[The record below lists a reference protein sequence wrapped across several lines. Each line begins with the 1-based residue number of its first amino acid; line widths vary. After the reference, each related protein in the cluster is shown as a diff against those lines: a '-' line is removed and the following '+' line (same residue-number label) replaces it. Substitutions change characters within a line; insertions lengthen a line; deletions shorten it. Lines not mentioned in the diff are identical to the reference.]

1 MQKELLSAYMD
12 GEQVNPTFT
21 EQLCQDAELQES
33 WEDFH
38 TIRSIMRKESN
49 VVLGADFT
57 AKMESLIATEE
68 IQVPN
73 AIASQPLP
81 QEVENAPFMQ
91 KLKAWFMP
99 ITQVAVAASVCL
111 VAVLGVQ
118 SFNAKSTV
126 QSAVDAPV
134 LQTLPF
140 NNGVQEVS
148 YNAPSKDVMTAE
160 QLEQKNKRI
169 GAMLQSYEL
178 QRRVYADSINLGQN
192 RSNK

>member
-57 AKMESLIATEE
+57 TKMESLIATEE
-68 IQVPN
+68 IQVSN
-73 AIASQPLP
+73 AMTSQTLTP
-81 QEVENAPFMQ
+81 EVENTLLMK
-91 KLKAWFMP
+91 KLKAWLMP

-192 RSNK
+192 RNNK

>member
-57 AKMESLIATEE
+57 AKMESLIAKEE

-73 AIASQPLP
+73 AMTSQPLP
-81 QEVENAPFMQ
+81 QEVENTPFMQ

-192 RSNK
+192 RNNK

>member
-1 MQKELLSAYMD
+1 MQKELLSAYID
-12 GEQVNPTFT
+12 GEQVNHELT

-38 TIRSIMRKESN
+38 TIRSIMRQESN

-73 AIASQPLP
+73 AMTSQPLP
-81 QEVENAPFMQ
+81 QEVENTPFMQ

-148 YNAPSKDVMTAE
+148 YNAPSKDVITTE

-178 QRRVYADSINLGQN
+178 QRRVYADSMNLGQN
-192 RSNK
+192 QSNK

>member
-57 AKMESLIATEE
+57 TKMESLIATEE
-68 IQVPN
+68 IQVSN
-73 AIASQPLP
+73 AMTSQPLP

-91 KLKAWFMP
+91 KLKAWLMP

-192 RSNK
+192 RNNK

>member
-49 VVLGADFT
+49 VVLGVDFT
-57 AKMESLIATEE
+57 TKMESLIATEE
-68 IQVPN
+68 IQVSN
-73 AIASQPLP
+73 AMTSQPLP

-91 KLKAWFMP
+91 KLKAWLMP

-192 RSNK
+192 RNNK

>member
-57 AKMESLIATEE
+57 TKMESLIATEE
-68 IQVPN
+68 IQVSN
-73 AIASQPLP
+73 TMTSQPLP

-192 RSNK
+192 RNNK